1 MACSFTV
8 ETIYSDQMSAMVMYM
23 IMVCTLMA
31 FVFGV
36 YNVVMV
42 FQKRGKFANLLL
54 MLFYVFAELT
64 LLMRLSLYVLVIII
78 HAIDS
83 PPY

>member
-1 MACSFTV
+1 
-8 ETIYSDQMSAMVMYM
+8 
-23 IMVCTLMA
+23 MA